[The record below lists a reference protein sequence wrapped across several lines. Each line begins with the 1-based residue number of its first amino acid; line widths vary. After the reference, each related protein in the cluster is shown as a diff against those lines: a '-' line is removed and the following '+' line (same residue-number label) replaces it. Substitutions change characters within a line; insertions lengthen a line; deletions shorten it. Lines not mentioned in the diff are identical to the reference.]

1 MGQTTPKTGNLQQ
14 NKKKQKKKKKK
25 KSSLQYHIVLDVKLC
40 TK

>member
-14 NKKKQKKKKKK
+14 NKKKKKKKKK
-25 KSSLQYHIVLDVKLC
+25 KSSLQYHIVLDVKMC